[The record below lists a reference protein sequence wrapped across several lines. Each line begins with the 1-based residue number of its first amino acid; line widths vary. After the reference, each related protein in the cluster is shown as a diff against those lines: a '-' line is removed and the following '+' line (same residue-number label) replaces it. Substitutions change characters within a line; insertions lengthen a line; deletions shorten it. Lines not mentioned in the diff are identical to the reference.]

1 MYIHPK
7 LTLPVLE
14 GSRLNGLKY
23 IKVLHPLNYLLLQ
36 MFVNLTVVCKL
47 TRNHGRLNEHLNST
61 RDPYQSLVFF

>member
-23 IKVLHPLNYLLLQ
+23 IKVPSIELPTSAN
-36 MFVNLTVVCKL
+36 VCK
-47 TRNHGRLNEHLNST
+47 
-61 RDPYQSLVFF
+61 PYGCLQTNTKSWSAK